1 MHRNDKLR
9 VSPRT
14 MEPSQAAPPPS
25 VTVSMIGFSSIYFL
39 STLYIFHSLLVAYI
53 NSTYMEQFLS
63 PSAVGA
69 MFTLGSIFSGLVFLF
84 FTPLLRRFGNNRLT
98 IALALLDIVSL
109 LLLGISDRATLAIFA
124 FLAFLAIN
132 PILFLNIDI
141 YAESIIDADEG
152 STGKKRG
159 LTLTLMSAASM
170 LSPLAMAA
178 IVSATNDLMYVY
190 LAAAACFLIFVLFI
204 RMKYKNFVDPVYENV
219 SYRATLL
226 RMWQLRDVRNVCF
239 AHFLLQMFF
248 AWMIIYVPLYLV
260 TELGYSWEAVG
271 SILAVAMSAYVL
283 LEYPTGL
290 LADRLWGEQ
299 ELMALGFFILAVSS
313 SWIGFMT
320 ASATITAW
328 MIIMFI
334 TRVGAALVETTTESY
349 FFKHTKGSD
358 ADLIN
363 VFRLLRPAANVLGA
377 LIGSICLAFFPF
389 SFIFF
394 ILGILMVPGLFFTM
408 RLTDTK

>member
-1 MHRNDKLR
+1 M
-9 VSPRT
+9 T
-14 MEPSQAAPPPS
+14 PSETPAPPPS
-25 VTVSMIGFSSIYFL
+25 VTVASIGFTSIYFL

-69 MFTLGSIFSGLVFLF
+69 LYTIGSAFSAVAFLF
-84 FTPLLRRFGNNRLT
+84 FTPLLRRYGNTRLT
-98 IALALLDIVSL
+98 TAIALLDIASL
-109 LLLGISDRATLAIFA
+109 LVLGFSNVALIAIPA
-124 FLAFLAIN
+124 FLVFLAIN

-141 YAESIIDADEG
+141 YAESIIDTDEG

-178 IVSATNDLMYVY
+178 IVAASGDLMYVY
-190 LAAAACFLIFVLFI
+190 LTAALCFLIFILLIKVQ
-204 RMKYKNFVDPVYENV
+204 YKDFKDPVYAQV
-219 SYRATLL
+219 SYRSTL
-226 RMWQLRDVRNVCF
+226 RRIWQARDVRNVCF
-239 AHFLLQMFF
+239 AHLLLQMFF

-260 TELGYSWEAVG
+260 TELGHTWEAVG

-283 LEYPTGL
+283 IEYPTGVI
-290 LADRLWGEQ
+290 ADRYWGEQ
-299 ELMALGFFILAVSS
+299 ELMALGFLILAVSS

-320 ASATITAW
+320 ASATVTAW
-328 MIIMFI
+328 MIVMFVS
-334 TRVGAALVETTTESY
+334 RVGAALVETTTESY

-358 ADLIN
+358 ADLLN
-363 VFRLLRPAANVLGA
+363 VFRLLRPIANVLGA
-377 LIGSICLAFFPF
+377 LIGSLCLAFFPF

-394 ILGILMVPGLFFTM
+394 ILSILMVPGLFFTM